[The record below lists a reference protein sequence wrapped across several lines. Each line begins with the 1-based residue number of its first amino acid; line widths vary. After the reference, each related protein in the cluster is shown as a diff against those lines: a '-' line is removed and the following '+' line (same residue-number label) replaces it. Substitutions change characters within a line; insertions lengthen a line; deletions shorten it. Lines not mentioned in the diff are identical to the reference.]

1 MEIKVPES
9 SSSRKLYPPLG
20 LKGMVFLE
28 PGETSG
34 QAEIGQTQKPEGKGA
49 WEMQYVHVSCNPRE
63 QDRESKGS
71 GAGAEMKTKA
81 QPC

>member
-1 MEIKVPES
+1 
-9 SSSRKLYPPLG
+9 
-20 LKGMVFLE
+20 MVFLE

-63 QDRESKGS
+63 QDREPKGS
-71 GAGAEMKTKA
+71 GAGAEEGATWA
-81 QPC
+81 GEVGLDWLPD